1 MINVIVGMSSD
12 HDMDFRENIWY
23 ILQEN
28 SIFNTWKLNN

>member
-1 MINVIVGMSSD
+1 MINVIVGTSSD